1 MYCRYEY
8 NYTLVAVFGFYVKSK
23 PLFTFSYFHKLDAS
37 FINVQNKK
45 FKERDFTFFISLWN
59 IQSLNADNLIKD
71 HTSTSAPEIPCQLSS
86 NMDIE
91 EDSLSRYK
99 DLEKTKTVQ

>member
-1 MYCRYEY
+1 MYTDYLESML
-8 NYTLVAVFGFYVKSK
+8 NQIFTL
-23 PLFTFSYFHKLDAS
+23 SYFHKLDAS

-45 FKERDFTFFISLWN
+45 FKEKEFTFFISLWN

-71 HTSTSAPEIPCQLSS
+71 HTSTSPPEIPCQLSS

-99 DLEKTKTVQ
+99 DLEKTTTIQYVIMHSTKFTS